1 MIPSTN
7 MSNALSGSAPQKP
20 NLPATVEHVAGML
33 WYEMLSAMN
42 ENGMDTNALGAG
54 GGDFQSMFLWNMA
67 QNNFSKYDSS
77 LLAATM
83 RQVGGNSTQAPAPIS
98 PTSSALAQPVSAS
111 TSAEIKPSVLVSPA
125 EPQQQAGDIITQA
138 KKFAQSIWPQVT
150 KAAQALGVPPV
161 AVLAQ
166 TALETGWGASTPG
179 NNLFGIKATGSEDS
193 SVRATHEMID
203 GVLAQQTSSF
213 RNYDNLANSV
223 TDYVGLIQSGFGTA
237 AGQKTVSGFAQALQ
251 DDGYATDT
259 NYAAKIVNIAQSPLM
274 AQVLQAING
283 SSSTTSTPGTP

>member
-20 NLPATVEHVAGML
+20 NLPATVEHVAGIL

-42 ENGMDTNALGAG
+42 ENGMDTNTLGAG

-67 QNNFSKYDSS
+67 QNNFSKYDSA

-98 PTSSALAQPVSAS
+98 PISGALAQPVSAS
-111 TSAEIKPSVLVSPA
+111 TGAEIKPGALAAPA
-125 EPQQQAGDIITQA
+125 EPEQQAGDIVTQA

-179 NNLFGIKATGSEDS
+179 NNLFGVKAAGNEDS
-193 SVRATHEMID
+193 AVRATHEMID
-203 GVLAQQTSSF
+203 GVLTQQTSSF

-251 DDGYATDT
+251 DGGYATDT

-274 AQVLQAING
+274 AQVLQAIGG

>member
-20 NLPATVEHVAGML
+20 NLPATVEHVAGIL

-42 ENGMDTNALGAG
+42 ENGMDTNTLGAG

-67 QNNFSKYDSS
+67 QNNFSKYDSA

-98 PTSSALAQPVSAS
+98 PISGALAQPVSAS
-111 TSAEIKPSVLVSPA
+111 TGAEIKPGALAAPA
-125 EPQQQAGDIITQA
+125 EPEQQAGDIVTQA

-166 TALETGWGASTPG
+166 TALETGWGTSTPG

-251 DDGYATDT
+251 DGGYATDT

>member
-7 MSNALSGSAPQKP
+7 VSNALSGSAHQKP
-20 NLPATVEHVAGML
+20 KLSAAVEHVAGML

-42 ENGMDTNALGAG
+42 ENGMDTNTLGAG

-67 QNNFSKYDSS
+67 QNNFSKYDSA

-98 PTSSALAQPVSAS
+98 PISGALAQPVSAS
-111 TSAEIKPSVLVSPA
+111 TGAEIKPGALAAPA
-125 EPQQQAGDIITQA
+125 EPEQQAGDIVTQA

-179 NNLFGIKATGSEDS
+179 NNLFGVKAAGNEDS
-193 SVRATHEMID
+193 AVRATHEMID
-203 GVLAQQTSSF
+203 GVLTQQTSSF

-251 DDGYATDT
+251 DGGYATDT

-274 AQVLQAING
+274 AQVLQAIGG